1 MATKNQDT
9 NNGKITLDRKILV
22 SIINLAAKEINGV
35 ESVTNTERSWIKRL
49 FNRYDDG
56 VDIKFE
62 KNGALTVDVY
72 LNIYV
77 GYSVPDIAYRVQEN
91 IRNSLA
97 TMVALKPLKINIHV
111 LNIECDKEVPE
122 DVVGALERLNG
133 IVRVTYL
140 SLK

>member
-1 MATKNQDT
+1 MAAKNQDT

-35 ESVTNTERSWIKRL
+35 ESVTNSSRPWYKRM

-56 VDIKFE
+56 VEIKFE

-72 LNIYV
+72 INIYV
-77 GYSVPDIAYRVQEN
+77 GFSVPDIAYRVQEN

-111 LNIECDKEVPE
+111 INVECDKEVE
-122 DVVGALERLNG
+122 NA
-133 IVRVTYL
+133 
-140 SLK
+140 

>member
-1 MATKNQDT
+1 MAAKNQDT

-35 ESVTNTERSWIKRL
+35 ESVTNSSRPWYKRL

-56 VDIKFE
+56 VEIKFE
-62 KNGALTVDVY
+62 KNGALTVEVY
-72 LNIYV
+72 INIYV
-77 GYSVPDIAYRVQEN
+77 GFSVPDIAYRVQEN

-111 LNIECDKEVPE
+111 INVECDKEVE
-122 DVVGALERLNG
+122 NA
-133 IVRVTYL
+133 
-140 SLK
+140 

>member
-1 MATKNQDT
+1 MAAKNQDT

-35 ESVTNTERSWIKRL
+35 ESVTNSSRPWYKRL

-56 VDIKFE
+56 VEIKFE

-72 LNIYV
+72 INIYV
-77 GYSVPDIAYRVQEN
+77 GFSVPDIAYRVQEN
-91 IRNSLA
+91 IRNSLT

-111 LNIECDKEVPE
+111 INVECDKEVE
-122 DVVGALERLNG
+122 NA
-133 IVRVTYL
+133 
-140 SLK
+140 

>member
-9 NNGKITLDRKILV
+9 NNGKITLDRKILS
-22 SIINLAAKEINGV
+22 SIINLAAQDITGV
-35 ESVTNTERSWIKRL
+35 ESVTNTERSWFKRL

-56 VDIKFE
+56 VEIKFE
-62 KNGALTVDVY
+62 KNGALTIDVY

-77 GYSVPDIAYRVQEN
+77 GYNVPDIAYRVQEN

-111 LNIECDKEVPE
+111 LNIECDKEVTE
-122 DVVGALERLNG
+122 NA
-133 IVRVTYL
+133 
-140 SLK
+140 